1 MDCSSLPACSASEA
15 ELLSCALSA
24 LAEASDTACELSDV
38 LLCVSVS
45 QLLLHHASRLAAITP
60 AIPITAS
67 LFLICPIL
75 LKIFV
80 LIVSICDHL

>member
-45 QLLLHHASRLAAITP
+45 PLLLHPASRLAAITP